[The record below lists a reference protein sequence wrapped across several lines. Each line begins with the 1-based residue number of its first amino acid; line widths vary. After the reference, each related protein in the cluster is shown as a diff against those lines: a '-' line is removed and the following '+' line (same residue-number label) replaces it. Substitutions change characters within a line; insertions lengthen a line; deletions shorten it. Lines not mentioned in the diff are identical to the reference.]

1 MQFDVQSVIRRIE
14 IRLAEIGM
22 TKQEFYEKSGISS
35 GSFSQWNTG
44 KHAPSIKKVQRA
56 ASVIGVTTE
65 YLLYGVDPMP
75 DFAVKSPIVARINSL
90 LAAKGIP
97 KQQFY
102 KDCSITSASYS
113 LWNTGKTNPSMKNLK
128 IIAEYLAVSVAD
140 LLPDEELVPQEGIK
154 KDPIP
159 KDEAEDSET
168 AELRE
173 IWSSADENE
182 RRDLL
187 EMARM
192 LKSRRKQN
200 G

>member
-1 MQFDVQSVIRRIE
+1 MNNYLLTNMDTIDKINYY
-14 IRLAEIGM
+14 L
-22 TKQEFYEKSGISS
+22 TKNKKTGADLCEFLGVSS
-35 GSFSQWNTG
+35 GVYSQWNTRRT
-44 KHAPSIKKVQRA
+44 KPR
-56 ASVIGVTTE
+56 
-65 YLLYGVDPMP
+65 
-75 DFAVKSPIVARINSL
+75 NSKL
-90 LAAKGIP
+90 PA
-97 KQQFY
+97 
-102 KDCSITSASYS
+102 
-113 LWNTGKTNPSMKNLK
+113 
-128 IIAEYLAVSVAD
+128 IAEYLGISVVD

-154 KDPIP
+154 KDPVP

-192 LKSRRKQN
+192 LKNRRKQN

>member
-168 AELRE
+168 AELRG

-192 LKSRRKQN
+192 LKNRRKQN

>member
-75 DFAVKSPIVARINSL
+75 DFAVKSPIVARINAL

-128 IIAEYLAVSVAD
+128 IIAEYLGVSVAD

-159 KDEAEDSET
+159 KDGAVSQEKQQLIDMIDGLSDEQCRKLAGFIAEA
-168 AELRE
+168 
-173 IWSSADENE
+173 
-182 RRDLL
+182 
-187 EMARM
+187 
-192 LKSRRKQN
+192 LKLM
-200 G
+200 